1 MINETKKNSFKKIY
15 NHRWCIHSFDGCF
28 STAAFW
34 FIFSSS
40 EKTTLKDYTNIAAN
54 LYNKNSSYELLHDL
68 SSSRIRV
75 TLLDGNGNVL
85 LESDDGVDV
94 TKWEITPIVPNL

>member
-28 STAAFW
+28 FNSRFLVY
-34 FIFSSS
+34 FFFFG
-40 EKTTLKDYTNIAAN
+40 KTTLKDYANIAAN

-85 LESDDGVDV
+85 LESNDGVDV

>member
-15 NHRWCIHSFDGCF
+15 NHRWCIHSLTAVF